1 LLIVICIAACCWC
14 LVLGAGAWCSLLVA
28 RCPLPSP
35 DCICCSTLDPVHPS
49 LSLRHATPRTPHP
62 AHLSTSHLITLH
74 PLTHT
79 QHSPMSI
86 PSHMHPGTSP
96 TNPLVRHRLA
106 LRRTQF
112 HRRLPDSVVACQF
125 HREPPN
131 SIVNH
136 RQPPSSSVDNC
147 IRDCQTLSST
157 TLSTAVSLAYHA
169 TG

>member
-1 LLIVICIAACCWC
+1 MLLVLGAWCWC
-14 LVLGAGAWCSLLVA
+14 LVLVA
-28 RCPLPSP
+28 RCSLPAARCRPLTASAGRPLTPCILPYPSGTP
-35 DCICCSTLDPVHPS
+35 
-49 LSLRHATPRTPHP
+49 RHARLTQHIS
-62 AHLSTSHLITLH
+62 AHLITLH

-86 PSHMHPGTSP
+86 PSHMHPSTSP

-131 SIVNH
+131 SIVNY
-136 RQPPSSSVDNC
+136 RQLPNSSVDNF